1 MTDLNLGQQPAIN
14 WPALD
19 AELRAALPGKLDG
32 TSYDKHTI
40 LTVHVKAGQNAEAL
54 RPTIAGVIAVH
65 DPNTLTA
72 DQAQAAAKDEAFAE
86 LKAVDFGALQKSG
99 TLQEV
104 RDAVFKM
111 AVAFG
116 LADGKRG

>member
-1 MTDLNLGQQPAIN
+1 MDITVPFKIINAPQLKAELDAASGGAYQGYSIGSKWLGMARLSFADGTKQPAI
-14 WPALD
+14 D
-19 AELRAALPGKLDG
+19 A
-32 TSYDKHTI
+32 TI
-40 LTVHVKAGQNAEAL
+40 DAYEA
-54 RPTIAGVIAVH
+54 H
-65 DPNTLTA
+65 DPAVLTA
-72 DQAQAAAKDEAFAE
+72 DQERVKAQETAIDE
-86 LKAVDFGALQKSG
+86 LKAVDFSALQKTG

>member
-1 MTDLNLGQQPAIN
+1 MTDLNLGAQPAIN

-40 LTVHVKAGQNAEAL
+40 LTVHVKQGADAESL
-54 RPTIAGVIAVH
+54 RPQIAAVIAAH
-65 DPNTLTA
+65 DPAALTP

-86 LKAVDFGALQKSG
+86 LKAVDFSALQKAG